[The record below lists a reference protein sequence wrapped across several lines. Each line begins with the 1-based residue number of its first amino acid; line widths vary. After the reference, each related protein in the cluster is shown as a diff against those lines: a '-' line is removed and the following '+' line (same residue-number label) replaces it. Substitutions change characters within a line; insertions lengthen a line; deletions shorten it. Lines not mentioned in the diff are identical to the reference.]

1 MSVKNFFL
9 KKNLIPYVLTL
20 TIIILELVKRNTNFI
35 DHIYSE
41 IFYRLNSNLF
51 IYIFSS
57 IPFSVGDIIYLFVPL
72 IIFSIFNKNNT
83 RRRNLKN
90 LFYFLSIFYVLFQV
104 QWGLNYHRTP
114 LQNKLNFKKKY
125 DKISLIETT
134 KFFIEKT
141 NNVHSEIS
149 KNDTLPITFKEDKT
163 EIFRLSVKAG
173 MNISDQKI
181 TKIKMKHASVKNSLF
196 STPLSYMGF
205 GGYINPFTLEVQI
218 NKNIPSIQIPTTICH
233 EIAHQKGYSAENEA
247 NFIGI
252 ISCINSNDNLIKY
265 SGNILALRYLLNEL
279 YKVDKKK
286 FDQLYLKI
294 NKGII
299 KNIKQA
305 EKELDKYKN
314 PFEPFLKVIYDKYL
328 KANNQTAGIESYS
341 LVVNL
346 LVNYY

>member
-1 MSVKNFFL
+1 
-9 KKNLIPYVLTL
+9 
-20 TIIILELVKRNTNFI
+20 
-35 DHIYSE
+35 
-41 IFYRLNSNLF
+41 
-51 IYIFSS
+51 
-57 IPFSVGDIIYLFVPL
+57 
-72 IIFSIFNKNNT
+72 
-83 RRRNLKN
+83 
-90 LFYFLSIFYVLFQV
+90 
-104 QWGLNYHRTP
+104 
-114 LQNKLNFKKKY
+114 
-125 DKISLIETT
+125 
-134 KFFIEKT
+134 
-141 NNVHSEIS
+141 
-149 KNDTLPITFKEDKT
+149 
-163 EIFRLSVKAG
+163 
-173 MNISDQKI
+173 
-181 TKIKMKHASVKNSLF
+181 
-196 STPLSYMGF
+196 MGF
-205 GGYINPFTLEVQI
+205 GGYINPFTLEAQI

-279 YKVDKKK
+279 YKVDKKR